1 MCYQIFYG
9 HFCRGPPVTGHPD
22 PLQLRHWPQASEWND
37 QCRSRGRNCRL
48 KEVKNQRYRCVHG
61 KIWRWESRSLRG
73 VHRCD
78 INLWSVD
85 IVDGI
90 WSIVVHR
97 AWCWAKH
104 IVEWSG
110 VVLPWCQHGKG
121 CGAAK
126 CLGNIRSRFNAGN
139 VAGDMV
145 VGGVYRMISQFHG
158 GSGVARVYEVGGTI
172 WAQKARTL

>member
-1 MCYQIFYG
+1 MDSAVMVEMGIASSQRVKRSMQVKRYELTFEGLTISMCT
-9 HFCRGPPVTGHPD
+9 CR
-22 PLQLRHWPQASEWND
+22 
-37 QCRSRGRNCRL
+37 
-48 KEVKNQRYRCVHG
+48 
-61 KIWRWESRSLRG
+61 KIWRRESRSLRE

-78 INLWSVD
+78 VKLCSDD

-110 VVLPWCQHGKG
+110 IVLPWCQHGKG
-121 CGAAK
+121 CGTAK
-126 CLGNIRSRFNAGN
+126 FLGNIRSRFNAGN